1 MDSGGAFRRSKM
13 SMPKMSRSK
22 MSMPKLPFM
31 DRLKKPSSDML
42 PSFDMSK
49 IPSFGI
55 PSSVNNSKPNS
66 SSTKPTTVQIIL
78 LIIFSFLL
86 GTLMFYLHN
95 KESNKDAIKNGILVV
110 CIMIA
115 AIGITGF
122 LHLDINIYD
131 LLLASQIN
139 ILCLFLFLS
148 YIGVTSFG
156 SLGSFVDI
164 GTYVKDLFS
173 VIKNPT
179 NLYSKGYD
187 IIVPTL
193 FMMIPFII
201 LITNFIKMSG
211 VNFMGAVAGAILT
224 TVISVVVVY
233 FLWPDNLTRPPIDK
247 GSSSSS
253 SGGIVNSIKNSLSNI
268 KNLF

>member
-1 MDSGGAFRRSKM
+1 MISGGAYG
-13 SMPKMSRSK
+13 MPKM
-22 MSMPKLPFM
+22 
-31 DRLKKPSSDML
+31 
-42 PSFDMSK
+42 
-49 IPSFGI
+49 PSFGMPKM
-55 PSSVNNSKPNS
+55 PSFGMPKTPSPPKPPKTS
-66 SSTKPTTVQIIL
+66 SSTKPTIVQIIL
-78 LIIFSFLL
+78 LLLFSFFL

-95 KESNKDAIKNGILVV
+95 KQSDTAAIKNAIMVV
-110 CIMIA
+110 CVMIA

-156 SLGSFVDI
+156 SWGSFVDI

-173 VIKNPT
+173 VFRNPT
-179 NLYSKGYD
+179 KLYSKGYD

-193 FMMIPFII
+193 FMLIPFMV

-211 VNFMGAVAGAILT
+211 VNFMGAIAGAVLT
-224 TVISVVVVY
+224 TIISVAVVY
-233 FLWPDNLTRPPIDK
+233 FLWPDNLTKPPIDK
-247 GSSSSS
+247 TEQSSTSS
-253 SGGIVNSIKNSLSNI
+253 ITSNI
-268 KNLF
+268 RSLF

>member
-1 MDSGGAFRRSKM
+1 MISGGAYG
-13 SMPKMSRSK
+13 MPKM
-22 MSMPKLPFM
+22 
-31 DRLKKPSSDML
+31 
-42 PSFDMSK
+42 
-49 IPSFGI
+49 PSFGMPKM
-55 PSSVNNSKPNS
+55 PSFGMPKMPSFGMPKMPKPPTAPKTPSKS
-66 SSTKPTTVQIIL
+66 ASTKPTIVQIIL
-78 LIIFSFLL
+78 LLLFSFFL
-86 GTLMFYLHN
+86 GTLMFYL
-95 KESNKDAIKNGILVV
+95 SNKQSDTIAIKNGIMVV

-156 SLGSFVDI
+156 SWGSFVDI

-173 VIKNPT
+173 VFTNPT
-179 NLYSKGYD
+179 KLYSKGYD

-193 FMMIPFII
+193 FMLIPFMV

-211 VNFMGAVAGAILT
+211 VNFMGAIAGAVLT
-224 TVISVVVVY
+224 TVISVAVVY
-233 FLWPDNLTRPPIDK
+233 FLWPDNLTKPPIDK
-247 GSSSSS
+247 TEERS
-253 SGGIVNSIKNSLSNI
+253 SGSIMSNI
-268 KNLF
+268 RSLF